1 MYYHPSFAAKKPRLH
16 AFHLLH
22 DLTFTFFPFPSLP
35 HLFPFSCSA
44 LLEPQAAYPS
54 PCFPFCYPHILS
66 PHTTET
72 ARTDLYLHRTV
83 TDLYCSGLQR

>member
-1 MYYHPSFAAKKPRLH
+1 MYYHPSFAAKNLACMP
-16 AFHLLH
+16 FMFCTT
-22 DLTFTFFPFPSLP
+22 LTFTFFPFPSLP
-35 HLFPFSCSA
+35 HLSPFSCSA
-44 LLEPQAAYPS
+44 VLGPQAAYLS
-54 PCFPFCYPHILS
+54 LCFPFCYPHIFS